1 MYIHINRQILFYEK
15 TGDGQPLLL
24 LHGNGEDHTIFDVL
38 APLLAQ
44 THAVYAID
52 SRGHGASNP
61 TEEYS
66 YPGMAEDIAQLITF
80 LEIKSPILYGFSDGG
95 IIGLLLALHYPGLI
109 ERLIISGANL
119 NPRGMKHAFLHKIK
133 QHYKQS
139 GNPLDRMMLEEPDIK
154 PSSLAQIRIPVLV
167 LAGEHDII
175 KPAHT
180 KLIAAKLPHAQLQIV
195 PGEDHGSYIIHSD
208 KLYPYIR
215 DFIS

>member
-15 TGDGQPLLL
+15 TGEGRPLLL

-38 APLLAQ
+38 TPLLAR
-44 THAVYAID
+44 THTVYAID

-66 YPGMAEDIAQLITF
+66 YTGMADDIAQLITS
-80 LEIKSPILYGFSDGG
+80 LEIDSPALYGFSDGG
-95 IIGLLLALHYPGLI
+95 IIGLLLALQAPGLVS
-109 ERLIISGANL
+109 RMVISGANL
-119 NPRGMKHAFLHKIK
+119 HPHGMKRTFLHKIR
-133 QHYKQS
+133 QHYKKS
-139 GNPLDRMMLEEPDIK
+139 GSPLDRMMLEEPDIS

-167 LAGEHDII
+167 LAGEYDII
-175 KPAHT
+175 KPSHT
-180 KLIAAKLPHAQLQIV
+180 KLIAQKLPNAQLKII